1 MDVDAC
7 RGAAGFPQFPRE
19 VIANRKERVTPF
31 EQFFVYRRT
40 ALLHKSCQ
48 IVATKR
54 GKDLCIHDLLEVDQ
68 TFPNGPVLAMDNVVI
83 LPHER
88 FQQKKMVQR
97 SVNAVFSE
105 LKTS

>member
-1 MDVDAC
+1 MWMRSGGQPSSQPSC
-7 RGAAGFPQFPRE
+7 K
-19 VIANRKERVTPF
+19 VIANWKERVAPF
-31 EQFFVYRRT
+31 EQFFVYGR
-40 ALLHKSCQ
+40 AVLFHESCQ

-54 GKDLCIHDLLEVDQ
+54 GEDLCIHDLLEVDK
-68 TFPNGPVLAMDNVVI
+68 TFPDGPVLAMDNVVI

-97 SVNAVFSE
+97 FINAVFFE